1 MARVKIN
8 LPQCFDF
15 STKINIQI
23 GDINYGNHL
32 SNDAVL
38 RLCHEVRLRFLQ
50 KYHFSEMDIG
60 GCGLIM
66 ADASIQYI
74 NQAFYGDELNCSVAV
89 TEISKMGFQLMT
101 QMLRI
106 SDQKEIARI
115 QNNMVFFDYQ
125 KQRIVETPNIW
136 KEYFEKS

>member
-1 MARVKIN
+1 M
-8 LPQCFDF
+8 
-15 STKINIQI
+15 
-23 GDINYGNHL
+23 

-115 QNNMVFFDYQ
+115 QNNMIFFDYQ